1 MDIPVHVHLGV
12 DAGVSPSA
20 DTVCRTLRTGPQRR
34 SLGARR
40 LRRGFAA
47 GSPSDSSSTIAVG
60 MDSIVHVQWLAVP
73 GCLQGRPVQ
82 TGPAHVAASP
92 TTPPV
97 KWLPATPLVA
107 PTENI
112 RVFSRWSPRAILL
125 APIRANI
132 QPWFK
137 RAFVANQDAPQDD
150 SPPINRVGPRSRCCV
165 NEVCTPSSCLRGDA
179 REVLSLRQCGAETHH
194 PAR

>member
-1 MDIPVHVHLGV
+1 MSTSAWTRVSAHLRIPCVEHSGPGRNGV
-12 DAGVSPSA
+12 PWARAAYGGASRQGPHRTAAPLSPS
-20 DTVCRTLRTGPQRR
+20 GWI
-34 SLGARR
+34 
-40 LRRGFAA
+40 
-47 GSPSDSSSTIAVG
+47 PSCTFSG
-60 MDSIVHVQWLAVP
+60 WQCP
-73 GCLQGRPVQ
+73 

-92 TTPPV
+92 TTPPI